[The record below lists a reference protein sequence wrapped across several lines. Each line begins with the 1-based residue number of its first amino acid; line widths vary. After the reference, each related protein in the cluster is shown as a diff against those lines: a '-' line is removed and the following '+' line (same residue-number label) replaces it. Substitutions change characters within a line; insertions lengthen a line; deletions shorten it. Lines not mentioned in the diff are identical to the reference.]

1 MTPEELA
8 IRRMRDYK
16 YHVEK
21 CEANNLSPMDW
32 PTYKYLYG
40 AWVGCP
46 DSKDTAEE
54 NHQRVEELMFKHNL
68 RNMKRKIL

>member
-8 IRRMRDYK
+8 IRRMKDYK

-32 PTYKYLYG
+32 QKYKYFYY
-40 AWVGCP
+40 
-46 DSKDTAEE
+46 DSRGDTAEE
-54 NHQRVEELMFKHNL
+54 NHQLVEELLFKHNL
-68 RNMKRKIL
+68 RNMKR

>member
-32 PTYKYLYG
+32 PTYKYLYY
-40 AWVGCP
+40 

-54 NHQRVEELMFKHNL
+54 NHQRVEELLFKHNL
-68 RNMKRKIL
+68 RNMKGN

>member
-21 CEANNLSPMDW
+21 CEANNLPPMDW
-32 PTYKYLYG
+32 ATYKH
-40 AWVGCP
+40 WF
-46 DSKDTAEE
+46 DSRDTAEE
-54 NHQRVEELMFKHNL
+54 NHQRMEELLFKHNL
-68 RNMKRKIL
+68 RNMKGN

>member
-21 CEANNLSPMDW
+21 CEANNLSPMVW
-32 PTYKYLYG
+32 PTYKYLYY
-40 AWVGCP
+40 
-46 DSKDTAEE
+46 DSRGDTAEE
-54 NHQRVEELMFKHNL
+54 KHQWVQELLFKRNL
-68 RNMKRKIL
+68 RNM